1 MNRVAVR
8 ALRVVLVL
16 LAVGVLAAAVLVVV
30 VPSTQYSRPVD
41 GIDIAY
47 MVVWLIT
54 LACVEVGL
62 FAVGVLLN
70 RVAREAI
77 FDESADRWVW
87 VIAVTGLVAA
97 LLVGGMAVSVG
108 ELGDAPGMVLIGG
121 AIGMAGVAFALLM
134 TVMLGLLRTATGLR
148 RELEAV
154 V

>member
-1 MNRVAVR
+1 MSSLAIR

-16 LAVGVLAAAVLVVV
+16 LALGVLAAAVLVVV
-30 VPSTQYSRPVD
+30 VPLTQLSRPVD
-41 GIDIAY
+41 GLDVTY
-47 MVVWLIT
+47 MVGWL
-54 LACVEVGL
+54 LALGCVEVGL

-87 VIAVTGLVAA
+87 VIAATGLVAA
-97 LLVGGMAVSVG
+97 LVVGAMAVSVG
-108 ELGDAPGMVLIGG
+108 RLADAPGMVLIGG
-121 AIGMAGVAFALLM
+121 AVGVAGVAFALLM
-134 TVMLGLLRTATGLR
+134 TVMLGLLRTATRLR